1 MQSSITLTDKS
12 SLNILGVT
20 KVSSVS
26 PSEISLELNGEGLIV
41 TGANMEVLTLDVE
54 NKMLNVS
61 GTINSIK
68 FISPKVPLL
77 KRIFK

>member
-12 SLNILGVT
+12 ALNILGVT

>member
-1 MQSSITLTDKS
+1 MQNSITLTDKS
-12 SLNILGVT
+12 MLSILGVT

-26 PSEISLELNGEGLIV
+26 PSEISLEIEGDGLVV

-54 NKMLNVS
+54 NKMLSVN

-68 FISPKVPLL
+68 FVSPKVPLL

>member
-68 FISPKVPLL
+68 FVSPKVPLL